1 MKIAGLAFAAL
12 MSLVVLFQIALILGA
27 PWGHL
32 TLGGQWSG
40 ALPLK
45 VRVIPVISILLLL
58 AMTRIALGASGLRT
72 PWGPRWLIWLV
83 CAYMALGITM
93 HIVTPSAA
101 ERMLWLPV
109 LTLLFGLS
117 LWIGIKRP
125 AVRLTPQ
132 GPMQ

>member
-1 MKIAGLAFAAL
+1 MKSTGLAFAIV
-12 MSLVVLFQIALILGA
+12 MGIVILFQAALILGA

-40 ALPLK
+40 ALPLEI
-45 VRVIPVISILLLL
+45 RLIPAVSIILLL
-58 AMTRIALGASGLRT
+58 AMVRIVLGASGLQSQ
-72 PWGPRWLIWLV
+72 WGPRWLIWPV
-83 CAYMALGITM
+83 CAYMAVGIAV

-109 LTLLFGLS
+109 LTILFGLS

-125 AVRLTPQ
+125 PVRLAP
-132 GPMQ
+132 

>member
-1 MKIAGLAFAAL
+1 MKSTGLAFAIV
-12 MSLVVLFQIALILGA
+12 MGIVILFQAALILGA

-40 ALPLK
+40 ALPLEI
-45 VRVIPVISILLLL
+45 RLIPAVSIILLL
-58 AMTRIALGASGLRT
+58 AMVRIVLGASGLR
-72 PWGPRWLIWLV
+72 PQWGPRWLIWPV
-83 CAYMALGITM
+83 CAYMAVGIAV

-109 LTLLFGLS
+109 LTILFGLS

-125 AVRLTPQ
+125 PVRLAP
-132 GPMQ
+132 

>member
-1 MKIAGLAFAAL
+1 MKSTGLAFAIV
-12 MSLVVLFQIALILGA
+12 MGIVILFQAALILGA

-45 VRVIPVISILLLL
+45 IRLIPAVSIILLL
-58 AMTRIALGASGLRT
+58 AMVRIVLGACGLRP
-72 PWGPRWLIWLV
+72 PWGPRWLIWPV
-83 CAYMALGITM
+83 CAYMALGIAV

-109 LTLLFGLS
+109 LTILFGLS

-125 AVRLTPQ
+125 PVRLAP
-132 GPMQ
+132 

>member
-1 MKIAGLAFAAL
+1 MKTTGRAFAAI
-12 MSLVVLFQIALILGA
+12 MGLVVLFQVALILGA

-45 VRVIPVISILLLL
+45 IRLIPAVSIILLL
-58 AMTRIALGASGLRT
+58 AMTRIALGDSGLR
-72 PWGPRWLIWLV
+72 PQWGPRWLIWPV
-83 CAYMALGITM
+83 CAYMALGIAV

-109 LTLLFGLS
+109 LTVLFGLS
-117 LWIGIKRP
+117 LRLALSPRP
-125 AVRLTPQ
+125 VPRAP
-132 GPMQ
+132 